1 MPRERMAPWIAAGVI
16 AAIAIAGVTAL
27 VVQAFDDDSS
37 DGQIFSIERD
47 GTKLRLELDLGALG
61 LDEEDLD
68 ALEEGDLSLL
78 RALLARI
85 GFADEDLD
93 FEPGGLGALRDLFGD
108 RDGELR
114 GDELGQL
121 LRRLLEERERGPQ
134 PQPGPRL
141 DRFRFDGQ
149 PVFPDDGGFPFR
161 FDQGLLLG
169 VGLNEQLVV
178 QQVAPGS
185 PADEAGVEVG
195 DAIRSVDGE
204 PVADVAALREAIA
217 AVDPGAT
224 YELGIARGDAALT
237 LEVTRPDTLAGA
249 IDGQRLR
256 QLIEAL
262 RSGRIALEDVSPQL
276 RPLLEQFALPEP
288 APRRAVPRS

>member
-1 MPRERMAPWIAAGVI
+1 MPRERLGPWIAAGVI
-16 AAIAIAGVTAL
+16 AVIAVAGVTAL
-27 VVQAFDDDSS
+27 VVQAFDDDDSS
-37 DGQIFSIERD
+37 DGQLLSIERD
-47 GTKLRLELDLGALG
+47 GTKLRLELDLGPLG
-61 LDEEDLD
+61 IDEDDLD

-114 GDELGQL
+114 GDALRQL
-121 LRRLLEERERGPQ
+121 LQRMLREGERDLQ
-134 PQPGPRL
+134 PRPGPLL
-141 DRFRFDGQ
+141 DRFRFDG
-149 PVFPDDGGFPFR
+149 PVFPDDAFPFR
-161 FDQGLLLG
+161 FDQGPLLG
-169 VGLNEQLVV
+169 VGLNDQLVV

-185 PADEAGVEVG
+185 PAAEAGVEVG

-204 PVADVAALREAIA
+204 PVADVDALREAIA
-217 AVDPGAT
+217 AVEPGAS

-237 LEVTRPDTLAGA
+237 LDVTRPETIAGA

-256 QLIEAL
+256 ELIEGL
-262 RSGRIALEDVSPQL
+262 RSGRIELEDVPPQL
-276 RPLLEQFALPEP
+276 RPLLEQFALPELAPRP
-288 APRRAVPRS
+288 APPRS

>member
-1 MPRERMAPWIAAGVI
+1 MPRERLAPWIAAGVI
-16 AAIAIAGVTAL
+16 AVIAIAGVTAL
-27 VVQAFDDDSS
+27 LVQAFDDDDSS
-37 DGQIFSIERD
+37 DGQILSIERD

-121 LRRLLEERERGPQ
+121 LRRLLEERERDQQ
-134 PQPGPRL
+134 PRPRPRL
-141 DRFRFDGQ
+141 DRFRFDG
-149 PVFPDDGGFPFR
+149 PVLPDTDGFQFR
-161 FDQGLLLG
+161 FDQGPLLG
-169 VGLNEQLVV
+169 VGLNEELVV

-185 PADEAGVEVG
+185 PADDAGVEVG

-204 PVADVAALREAIA
+204 PVADVAALRAAIA
-217 AVDPGAT
+217 AVEPGAT

-237 LEVTRPDTLAGA
+237 LEVTRPETLTGA

-256 QLIEAL
+256 ELIEGL
-262 RSGRIALEDVSPQL
+262 RSGRIELEDVPPQL
-276 RPLLEQFALPEP
+276 RPLLEQFALPERAPRP
-288 APRRAVPRS
+288 APSRS